1 MRPLHENIKIH
12 EHAIY
17 PILDKFQAENSRQ
30 VLKQLPELELPDIV
44 CGINTLRLQSK
55 PTAQQLELQ
64 RMMRESQS
72 LIEARSNFIL
82 LRLTISSLH

>member
-1 MRPLHENIKIH
+1 MSFISYLLN
-12 EHAIY
+12 Y
-17 PILDKFQAENSRQ
+17 QAENSRQ
-30 VLKQLPELELPDIV
+30 VLKQLPELELPEIV

-64 RMMRESQS
+64 HMMRESQS

-82 LRLTISSLH
+82 LRFAISSLH